1 MWRGFLHFA
10 WSAARTHGVRR
21 LFRGMAPTAARTPLF
36 WAVYYSAYE
45 ASVAHSNGGG
55 FAATGTNDVSTLHNS
70 WVVLKAGSVAGGLGW
85 AAVAPIDMIKTR
97 IQSQP
102 LGAPTVYKG
111 TCLRHL
117 DQ

>member
-1 MWRGFLHFA
+1 
-10 WSAARTHGVRR
+10 
-21 LFRGMAPTAARTPLF
+21 MAPTAARTPLF

-85 AAVAPIDMIKTR
+85 AAVFPIDMIKTR

-111 TCLRHL
+111 TCLRRL